1 MHARLGE
8 GYMRRRADICSI
20 ALGGSPLFPGKV
32 RMTNALARIAAITSA
47 GWGTCSL
54 GDGATIRVNL
64 NDRIE
69 RQMWGGCYE
78 PHVQQCLRV
87 LLSPGDVFID
97 IGAHIGY
104 HAVLGASLVR
114 SSGAVFAFEADPENF
129 ARLRDHLR
137 PFPWGTPVNKAVCSS
152 SVSVVFERSS
162 QPGESGWGT
171 LTIVRDLESGD
182 HFVVETLSLDEWSS
196 KSGVG
201 SVSAMKIDA
210 EGSEVS
216 ILRGGE
222 RFLRRMRPAVII
234 EANDVLLR
242 QAQTSALEL
251 TEILRGTAYELY
263 ELDGAFLKLLL
274 PGLSPRRNELLGVP
288 SERAKATL
296 ELFQRSGFRIEDQRS
311 IHGKIQ

>member
-1 MHARLGE
+1 
-8 GYMRRRADICSI
+8 MRRRADICSM
-20 ALGGSPLFPGKV
+20 ALSGSPPFPGKV
-32 RMTNALARIAAITSA
+32 RVTNALARIAAITSA

-104 HAVLGASLVR
+104 HAVLGALLVR
-114 SSGAVFAFEADPENF
+114 SSGTVFAFEADPENF
-129 ARLRDHLR
+129 PRLPDHLR
-137 PFPWGTPVNKAVCSS
+137 PFPWGTAVNRPVWSS
-152 SVSVVFERSS
+152 SAPVVFERSS

-171 LTIVRDLESGD
+171 ITTVRDLESGD
-182 HFVVETLSLDEWSS
+182 HFSVEALSLDDWSS
-196 KSGVG
+196 KNGVG

-222 RFLRRMRPAVII
+222 VYIKRTRPTIII

-251 TEILRGTAYELY
+251 TEILRERAYELY
-263 ELDGAFLKLLL
+263 ELNAETLQLLL
-274 PGLSPRRNELLGVP
+274 PGVSPRCNELLAVP
-288 SERAKATL
+288 NERAEVTV
-296 ELFQRSGFRIEDQRS
+296 ELFQRSGFRIEDHRS
-311 IHGKIQ
+311 VHGKIQ